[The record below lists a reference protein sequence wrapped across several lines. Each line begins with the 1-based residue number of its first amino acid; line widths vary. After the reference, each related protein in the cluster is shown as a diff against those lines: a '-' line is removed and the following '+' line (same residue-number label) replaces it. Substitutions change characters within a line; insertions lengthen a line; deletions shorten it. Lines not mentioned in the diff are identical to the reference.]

1 MEKKHLKFRI
11 FDVGTESDIADALNG
26 LMRLQGMTIL
36 ANFAVKGKTF
46 CFKDTHRE
54 KTPSNK
60 TPALTKSMNIH
71 IWVVSTSN
79 QLFIRG
85 S

>member
-1 MEKKHLKFRI
+1 MKSNSKLDQTKE
-11 FDVGTESDIADALNG
+11 
-26 LMRLQGMTIL
+26 
-36 ANFAVKGKTF
+36 AVVRR
-46 CFKDTHRE
+46 CSVIDRHRE
-54 KTPSNK
+54 KAPSNK
-60 TPALTKSMNIH
+60 TPAFPQSMNID